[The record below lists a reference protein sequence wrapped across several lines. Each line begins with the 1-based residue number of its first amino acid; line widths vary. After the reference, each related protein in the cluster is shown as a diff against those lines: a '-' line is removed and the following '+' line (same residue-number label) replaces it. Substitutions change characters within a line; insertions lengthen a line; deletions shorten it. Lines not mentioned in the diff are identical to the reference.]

1 MDMPDLYYWVATVWT
16 LCQMLK
22 ELFAWLKENYPK
34 LKRRPRNSKRRK
46 LK

>member
-16 LCQMLK
+16 IYQMLK
-22 ELFAWLKENYPK
+22 ELVAWLKENYPK
-34 LKRRPRNSKRRK
+34 LKRRSHNSKRRK